1 MKIKL
6 LIPLIEYLVKFVYQ
20 YNFLILKNEQYKKIV
35 VAFPGITTYFQI
47 IEELIHEGMI
57 ELNIKSNNKLFYVME
72 MYYNIFNR
80 IETELFEN
88 LADLS
93 GINDQNYQVIFIG
106 HSLGG
111 AIATISSFYYVKKYK
126 FKAENILITF
136 GQPRVGSEIFSKE
149 LTNNLG
155 QIYRIA
161 RKNDEATLF
170 PFKGIDFIFKI
181 LKTCKLFWDTV
192 KFLITIGTRQIITA
206 GISFINFIR
215 NIKDFVEEY
224 SYFAKD
230 RLMED
235 YLYTYTGGLYMIDDN
250 TNKVYHCHD
259 FYNEKREHF
268 ICKNHNIKFS
278 LSFFSDF
285 FTYRNYLSLN
295 QNMLNSCQK
304 KKLEFFKFSVAALEN
319 SLR

>member
-1 MKIKL
+1 M
-6 LIPLIEYLVKFVYQ
+6 IPLIEYLVKFVYQ

-57 ELNIKSNNKLFYVME
+57 ELNIKSNKTLFYVME

-136 GQPRVGSEIFSKE
+136 GQPR
-149 LTNNLG
+149 
-155 QIYRIA
+155 
-161 RKNDEATLF
+161 
-170 PFKGIDFIFKI
+170 
-181 LKTCKLFWDTV
+181 
-192 KFLITIGTRQIITA
+192 
-206 GISFINFIR
+206 
-215 NIKDFVEEY
+215 
-224 SYFAKD
+224 
-230 RLMED
+230 
-235 YLYTYTGGLYMIDDN
+235 
-250 TNKVYHCHD
+250 
-259 FYNEKREHF
+259 
-268 ICKNHNIKFS
+268 
-278 LSFFSDF
+278 
-285 FTYRNYLSLN
+285 
-295 QNMLNSCQK
+295 
-304 KKLEFFKFSVAALEN
+304 
-319 SLR
+319 